1 MIAFEPTDEQRMLI
15 QTVRAFAEEHL
26 RRVARESDETGQ
38 VPEDV
43 IAWGWSIGLLPSMIP
58 EAYGGFGEPSA
69 LTSVLALEE
78 LGWGDFTLALYLL
91 APHAVA
97 LPILLYGTEEQKRTY
112 LPRFCGERFVRA
124 AAALIEPSFLFDPSH
139 LRTTARREGEE
150 YVLHGTKIGVPFG
163 AEAELLLVY
172 ASEDG
177 RTQAFLV
184 EPGTPGLTVKER
196 DRYAGIRALPTY
208 EVVLEGC
215 RIPRC
220 QRIGGEEGI
229 SMERL
234 LERSRVALAALA
246 VGLARG
252 AFEYARDYAKQRV
265 QFGEPIAHRQAI
277 AFMIA
282 EMAIDIDAARLM
294 VWEAA
299 WKLDRGEDVAR
310 EAYLAKLFADD
321 MALRVTDG
329 AVQTLGGHGYIR
341 DHPVEMW
348 LRNARGL
355 PMLEGLVMV

>member
-1 MIAFEPTDEQRMLI
+1 MISFEPTDEQRMLI

-26 RRVARESDETGQ
+26 RRVARESDEGNPIPQ
-38 VPEDV
+38 EV
-43 IAWGWSIGLLPSMIP
+43 IDRGWSIGLLPSMIP

-78 LGWGDFTLALYLL
+78 LGWGDLTLSLYLL
-91 APHAVA
+91 APHGVA
-97 LPILLYGTEEQKRTY
+97 LPILLYGTEEQKKTY

-124 AAALIEPSFLFDPSH
+124 AAALLEPAFLFDPFQLETS
-139 LRTTARREGEE
+139 ARREGEE
-150 YVLHGTKIGVPFG
+150 YVLEGVKIGVPFG

-172 ASEDG
+172 ANEEG
-177 RTQAFLV
+177 QTQAFLV
-184 EPGTPGLTVKER
+184 ERGTPGLVVKER

-208 EVVLEGC
+208 EVALEGC
-215 RIPRC
+215 RVPRC
-220 QRIGGEEGI
+220 QRIGEEAGI

-321 MALRVTDG
+321 MALRVADG

-355 PMLEGLVMV
+355 PVLEGMVMV

>member
-1 MIAFEPTDEQRMLI
+1 MISFEPTDEQRMLI

-26 RRVARESDETGQ
+26 RRVAQESDATGQ

-43 IAWGWSIGLLPSMIP
+43 IARGWSIGLLPSMIP

-78 LGWGDFTLALYLL
+78 LGWGDFTLVLYLL

-112 LPRFCGERFVRA
+112 LPRFCEERFVRA
-124 AAALIEPSFLFDPSH
+124 AAALIEPSFLFDPF
-139 LRTTARREGEE
+139 RPQTIAYREGEE
-150 YVLHGTKIGVPFG
+150 YVLQGTKIGVPFG

-177 RTQAFLV
+177 HPQAFLV

>member
-1 MIAFEPTDEQRMLI
+1 
-15 QTVRAFAEEHL
+15 
-26 RRVARESDETGQ
+26 
-38 VPEDV
+38 
-43 IAWGWSIGLLPSMIP
+43 
-58 EAYGGFGEPSA
+58 
-69 LTSVLALEE
+69 
-78 LGWGDFTLALYLL
+78 
-91 APHAVA
+91 
-97 LPILLYGTEEQKRTY
+97 
-112 LPRFCGERFVRA
+112 
-124 AAALIEPSFLFDPSH
+124 
-139 LRTTARREGEE
+139 
-150 YVLHGTKIGVPFG
+150 
-163 AEAELLLVY
+163 
-172 ASEDG
+172 
-177 RTQAFLV
+177 
-184 EPGTPGLTVKER
+184 
-196 DRYAGIRALPTY
+196 
-208 EVVLEGC
+208 
-215 RIPRC
+215 
-220 QRIGGEEGI
+220 
-229 SMERL
+229 
-234 LERSRVALAALA
+234 

>member
-1 MIAFEPTDEQRMLI
+1 MISFEPTDEQKMLT
-15 QTVRAFAEEHL
+15 QTARAFAEEHL

-43 IAWGWSIGLLPSMIP
+43 IARGWSLGLLPSSIP

-69 LTSVLALEE
+69 LTMALALEE
-78 LGWGDFTLALYLL
+78 LGWGDLTLALYLM
-91 APHAVA
+91 APTAVA
-97 LPILLYGTEEQKRTY
+97 MPLLLYGTEAQKKDF
-112 LPRFCGERFVRA
+112 LPRFCGESFVKA
-124 AAALIEPSFLFDPSH
+124 AAALLEPAFRFNPFRLA
-139 LRTTARREGEE
+139 TTAHREGED
-150 YVLHGTKIGVPFG
+150 YVLQGTKIAVPFG
-163 AEAELLLVY
+163 PEAELLLVY
-172 ASEDG
+172 ANEG
-177 RTQAFLV
+177 GTTQAFLV
-184 EPGTPGLTVKER
+184 ERGAPGLVVRER

-208 EVVLEGC
+208 EVELAGC
-215 RIPRC
+215 RVPAC
-220 QRIGGEEGI
+220 HKVGGEVGI
-229 SMERL
+229 DMARL
-234 LERSRVALAALA
+234 LERSRVALAAMA

-299 WKLDRGEDVAR
+299 WKMDRGEDAAR
-310 EAYLAKLFADD
+310 ESYMAKLFADD
-321 MALRVTDG
+321 MALRVADG

-341 DHPVEMW
+341 DYPVEMW

-355 PMLEGLVMV
+355 PILEGLVMV